1 MVAAGGAGPP
11 GRAEIICHGRGA
23 TPGMTARGNI
33 RAWGR
38 ASRAVRCLPPL
49 ITRPGPSE
57 LGRHDGPVDPVAVR
71 ADGRVVTGGATP
83 RRWGGSPPARAP
95 QSVRRP
101 APRLPWRTHRLG
113 L

>member
-1 MVAAGGAGPP
+1 
-11 GRAEIICHGRGA
+11 
-23 TPGMTARGNI
+23 MTAPGNI

-71 ADGRVVTGGATP
+71 ADGRVVTGGTTTGCWCGTRP
-83 RRWGGSPPARAP
+83 ERALR
-95 QSVRRP
+95 SFS
-101 APRLPWRTHRLG
+101 
-113 L
+113 